1 MPPYLVRVRNNR
13 GAAMTFLADSIG
25 LIAAM
30 AISALFVFV
39 LLDDLDPAWANTPMR
54 ARLMSLKWLGLAALA
69 LWVLA
74 ILGGMGWPAQ
84 LLAWVAGW
92 IGGWINGAVAIIG
105 AGVLAGGAAW
115 AMQKRGAGLRP
126 GVIGAQLGYV
136 AMLAGAGLVQAGIGS
151 H

>member
-1 MPPYLVRVRNNR
+1 
-13 GAAMTFLADSIG
+13 MTLLADSIG

-30 AISALFVFV
+30 AISGLFVFV
-39 LLDDLDPAWANTPMR
+39 LLDDLDPAWAATPMR

-74 ILGGMGWPAQ
+74 LLGGMGWPGQA
-84 LLAWVAGW
+84 LGWV
-92 IGGWINGAVAIIG
+92 GGWVGNWIAAVAAVLGGAV
-105 AGVLAGGAAW
+105 LAAGAAW
-115 AMQKRGAGLRP
+115 ALMRRGDGWRQ

-136 AMLAGAGLVQAGIGS
+136 AVLAGAGLVQAGMGS